1 MKLVSDIKEFL
12 ILNDFPSVNA
22 SISDRTARLTTIQQQ
37 TDKQLMSLKEDMAV
51 TLYELEESYY
61 SSQYH

>member
-12 ILNDFPSVNA
+12 ILNDFPSVNE

-51 TLYELEESYY
+51 TLYALEEAYY

>member
-22 SISDRTARLTTIQQQ
+22 SITERTARLNAIQQH
-37 TDKQLMSLKEDMAV
+37 TDKQLMNLKEDMAV
-51 TLYELEESYY
+51 TLYALEESFY
-61 SSQYH
+61 SSQYR